1 MKEIKNK
8 LMRRKE
14 VEIVIESS
22 SNTGF
27 AHALAEIVKHF
38 KASEE
43 QIVVKKISSSF
54 GRNTFTIEAN
64 IYDSAKDK
72 LELEPK
78 KKEKAKAP
86 GA

>member
-8 LMRRKE
+8 LMKRKE
-14 VEIVIESS
+14 VEIVIEAS
-22 SNTGF
+22 SNPGF
-27 AHALAEIVKHF
+27 AHALKEVVNHF

-43 QIVVKKISSSF
+43 QVVVKRVNSSF
-54 GRNTFTIEAN
+54 GTNHFTIEAN

-86 GA
+86 VA